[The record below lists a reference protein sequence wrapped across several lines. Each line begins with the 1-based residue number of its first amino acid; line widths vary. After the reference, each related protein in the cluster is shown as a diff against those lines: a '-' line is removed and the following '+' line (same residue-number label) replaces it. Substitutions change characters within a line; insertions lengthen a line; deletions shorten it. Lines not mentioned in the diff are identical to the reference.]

1 MFAVESRIEH
11 VTVYAAGARIRR
23 VARVAAPFPAA
34 VRFVDLPLLLVDDS
48 VRAEVDGAA
57 IVTAIRSD
65 VTTAEPAPERSVELA
80 TARRRVAIIEA
91 SIERASAALDEL
103 GKASLV
109 ASDPTDESP
118 AAWHDVVAAR
128 RALAATHAERDRA
141 LRDRLASARRELVDA
156 RREHDSIAERD
167 RRAGTARPARA
178 HEPRKQVELSIAPAI
193 TSGTIEIHLEYLV
206 PVARWAPSYVARFD
220 GDRVRVEMR
229 AVVAQT
235 SGEDWTGTSLRVST
249 AEPDQFAEL
258 PELAAQRIGR
268 RQQQPKRR
276 GFRPPPDGSDALFAD
291 YGRAFPPA
299 GKRFTADSV
308 FDDSTYEGRVPE
320 PPPPPAMPMKT
331 MMSLPAGG
339 APAPS
344 AALSKEVWDEESS
357 RARPF
362 DKARL
367 DSALDERKRAPTHAE
382 APPVP
387 RLDYTSLVMA
397 MPSSAQRGRLVPA
410 PAPVDPEVTRRIG
423 RASAALGALALP
435 PGCAA
440 QWAHAYDYAFAADGK
455 VDVRSDGA
463 WHSLPITAASSTATI
478 RHVAVPREQLDVF
491 RVATLANPFAGPL
504 LPGPIDVYDRGQ
516 FLLAS
521 KLDGAPPSG
530 SVEIGLGV
538 DGAVKIARNTE
549 FREEATGM
557 LRGALRLVH
566 AITVD
571 IDNLTGHSIE
581 LEIRERLPVTRDGD
595 DDVEVIA
602 GKTEPAWQRWTPDPD
617 APEDERLRGGHCWR
631 LPLAA
636 GSKRTLRASYEVK
649 IAAKLE
655 LVGGNR
661 RES

>member
-1 MFAVESRIEH
+1 MVAVESRIEH

-23 VARVAAPFPAA
+23 VARVAAPFPSAI
-34 VRFVDLPLLLVDDS
+34 RFVDLPLVLVDDS

-57 IVTAIRSD
+57 IVTAVRSE
-65 VTTAEPAPERSVELA
+65 VTSGDAAPERSAELA
-80 TARRRVAIIEA
+80 AARRRVAIIEA
-91 SIERASAALDEL
+91 SVERANAALDEL

-109 ASDPTDESP
+109 ASDPSDDAP
-118 AAWHDVVAAR
+118 APWHDVVAAR
-128 RALAATHAERDRA
+128 RALAATHGERDRA
-141 LRDRLASARRELVDA
+141 LRERLASARRELVDA
-156 RREHDSIAERD
+156 RREHDAIAERD
-167 RRAGTARPARA
+167 RRGGTAKPARA
-178 HEPRKQVELSIAPAI
+178 HEPRKHVELSIAAAS
-193 TSGTIEIHLEYLV
+193 TTGTIEIHLEYFV

-220 GDRVRVEMR
+220 GDRVRIEMR

-249 AEPDQFAEL
+249 AEPEQLSDL

-268 RQQQPKRR
+268 RQLPPARR
-276 GFRPPPDGSDALFAD
+276 GFRPPPDGSEALFAD
-291 YGRAFPPA
+291 YDHAFPPA

-320 PPPPPAMPMKT
+320 PPPPPAMPSAMP
-331 MMSLPAGG
+331 MSLPVG
-339 APAPS
+339 AAAPG

-367 DSALDERKRAPTHAE
+367 DNALADERKRAPTAPE
-382 APPVP
+382 APPIP
-387 RLDYTSLVMA
+387 RLDYTNLVMA

-410 PAPVDPEVTRRIG
+410 PAPTDPEVTRRIG
-423 RASAALGALALP
+423 RATAVLGALALP

-440 QWAHAYDYAFAADGK
+440 QWAHAYDYAFVADGK

-463 WHSLPITAASSTATI
+463 WHALPITAAPSTTTI

-491 RVATLANPFAGPL
+491 RVATFANPFAGPL
-504 LPGPIDVYDRGQ
+504 LAGPIDVYDRGQ

-521 KLDGAPPSG
+521 KLDGAPPAG

-549 FREEATGM
+549 FHEEATGM

-566 AITVD
+566 AITID
-571 IDNLTGHSIE
+571 IDNLTAHSIE
-581 LEIRERLPVTRDGD
+581 LEIRERIPVTREDD
-595 DDVEVIA
+595 DDVEVSA
-602 GKTEPAWQRWTPDPD
+602 GKIEPAWERWTPDPD
-617 APEDERLRGGHCWR
+617 APRDERLRGGHCWR
-631 LPLAA
+631 LSLAA
-636 GSKRTLRASYEVK
+636 GSKRTLRASYEIK
-649 IAAKLE
+649 IAGKLE

>member
-1 MFAVESRIEH
+1 MVAVAVESRIEH
-11 VTVYAAGARIRR
+11 VTVYASGARIRR
-23 VARVAAPFPAA
+23 VARVAAPIPDV
-34 VRFVDLPLLLVDDS
+34 VRFVDLPLVLVDDS

-57 IVTAIRSD
+57 IVTAVRSE
-65 VTTAEPAPERSVELA
+65 VTAGEPAPERSAELA
-80 TARRRVAIIEA
+80 AALRRVAIIEA
-91 SIERASAALDEL
+91 DLARASQALQALANAAL
-103 GKASLV
+103 V
-109 ASDPTDESP
+109 AADPTDDAP
-118 AAWHDVVAAR
+118 APWHDVVAAR
-128 RALAATHAERDRA
+128 RALAATHGERDRA
-141 LRDRLASARRELVDA
+141 LRDRLASANRELVAA
-156 RREHDSIAERD
+156 RREHDAIAERD
-167 RRAGTARPARA
+167 RRGGTARPARA
-178 HEPRKQVELSIAPAI
+178 HEPRKHVELALAPAI
-193 TSGTIEIHLEYLV
+193 TSGTLEIHLEYLV

-220 GDRVRVEMR
+220 GDRVRIEMR

-235 SGEDWTGTSLRVST
+235 SGEDWTATSLRVST
-249 AEPDQFAEL
+249 AEPELFAEL

-268 RQQQPKRR
+268 RQPSPARR

-291 YGRAFPPA
+291 YDRAFPSA

-308 FDDSTYEGRVPE
+308 FDDSTYEGRAPE
-320 PPPPPAMPMKT
+320 PPPPPASKPAPMIDR
-331 MMSLPAGG
+331 GG
-339 APAPS
+339 APAPG
-344 AALSKEVWDEESS
+344 AALSNEVWDEESS

-367 DSALDERKRAPTHAE
+367 DHALDERKRASTAAE
-382 APPVP
+382 PPSVP

-410 PAPVDPEVTRRIG
+410 PAPVDPEVTRRIA
-423 RASAALGALALP
+423 RATTALGALALP

-440 QWAHAYDYAFAADGK
+440 RWAHTYDYAFTADGK

-463 WHSLPITAASSTATI
+463 WHSLPITTASSTATI

-491 RVATLANPFAGPL
+491 RVATLANPLAGPL
-504 LPGPIDVYDRGQ
+504 LAGPVDVYDRGQ

-521 KLDGAPPSG
+521 TLDFAPPG
-530 SVEIGLGV
+530 GAVDVALGV

-566 AITVD
+566 AIT
-571 IDNLTGHSIE
+571 IEIENLTGRSIE
-581 LEIRERLPVTRDGD
+581 LDVRERMPVTRDGD

-602 GKTEPAWQRWTPDPD
+602 GKIEPVWETWTPDPD
-617 APEDERLRGGHCWR
+617 APDDDRLRGGHRWR
-631 LPLAA
+631 VSVAA
-636 GSKRTLRASYEVK
+636 ASKRTLRASYEVK
-649 IAAKLE
+649 IAGKME